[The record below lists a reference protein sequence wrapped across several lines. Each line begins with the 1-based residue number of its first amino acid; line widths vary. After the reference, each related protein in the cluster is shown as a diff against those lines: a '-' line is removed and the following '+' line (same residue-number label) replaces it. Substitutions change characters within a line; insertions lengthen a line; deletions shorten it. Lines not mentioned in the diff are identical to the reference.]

1 MREFVLDDLGR
12 LCRACE
18 GADLELTEKTL
29 DEPFAD
35 LGLDSL
41 RTIELAE
48 RIQREW
54 QVRIPMLLPNE
65 IVEILRTPRLT
76 LEYVNKHLAATNGKE
91 TTGKE

>member
-1 MREFVLDDLGR
+1 MREFRLDDLSR

-41 RTIELAE
+41 GTIELAE

-54 QVRIPMLLPNE
+54 QVHVPMLLPNE
-65 IVEILRTPRLT
+65 IVEILQTPRLA
-76 LEYVNKHLAATNGKE
+76 LEYVNKHLE
-91 TTGKE
+91 